1 MVIATPPSTED
12 TSHDRVPPDSTRTPL
27 GVIVVKTV
35 LLAVVDALGVFL
47 VLAFARTGQNA
58 GAVIAAL
65 ILVAVNVTY
74 FRKGGLPAKY
84 LLPGLVFLLIFQL
97 FVIVY
102 TVYVSF
108 TNYGSGHNIDKSE
121 AVTQILTNSVD
132 RVPGSAAYPVA
143 VLSKGG
149 TLYLLA
155 TAPDGTAKIGSA
167 DKHLE
172 PANDATFDNGKA
184 VSVPGYTTLTLP
196 QLLAQQQAV
205 TSLAVPVSADLNDGL
220 LKTADARNAYVY
232 RSQLVYSEQAG
243 TMTDTKTGVVY
254 TDNGKGNFANEKGKQ
269 LEPGWK
275 AGVGLSNYATAFG
288 ASGDTQILGVIAW
301 TFVFALLSVFLS
313 FSFGTFLAITFNEPK
328 MRGRQIY
335 RVVMI
340 LPYAFPVFLSGLIWS
355 GLLNTQFGYVNQ
367 VLLGGAQIPW
377 LTDPLLARLSV
388 VLVSVW
394 FGFPYF
400 FLVSTGALQAI
411 PEDIQQAARVDGATA
426 WQLFRRIKLPLLL
439 VSTSPLLIAAFAF
452 SFNDFNTIFMLTGGG
467 PTDPTSQINAGATD
481 ILITV
486 VYKLAF
492 VGGSKDYGL
501 ASAFAVIIFVI
512 VSTISIVLFR
522 RTKSLEEV
530 Y

>member
-1 MVIATPPSTED
+1 MAIDTPPSTED
-12 TSHDRVPPDSTRTPL
+12 RSLERVPPDSLRTPL
-27 GVIVVKTV
+27 AVIVVKTA
-35 LLAVVDALGVFL
+35 LLALVDALGVFL

-65 ILVAVNVTY
+65 ILVAINVTY
-74 FRKGGLPAKY
+74 FRRGGLPAKY

-102 TVYVSF
+102 TVYASF
-108 TNYGSGHNIDKSE
+108 TNYGSGHNIDKS
-121 AVTQILTNSVD
+121 AAITQILANSVD
-132 RVPGSAAYPVA
+132 RVPGSAAYPVS
-143 VLSKGG
+143 VVTNGSTLS
-149 TLYLLA
+149 LLA

-167 DKHLE
+167 DKPLE
-172 PANDATFDNGKA
+172 PAPDATFDNGRA
-184 VSVPGYTTLTLP
+184 VSLPGFTTLTLP
-196 QLLAQQQAV
+196 QMLAQQQAV
-205 TSLAVPVSADLNDGL
+205 TALAVPVSADPNEGL
-220 LKTADARNAYVY
+220 LKTADSRNAYVY
-232 RSQLVYSEQAG
+232 RSRLVYSEQDD
-243 TMTDTKTGVVY
+243 TMTDSKTGVVY
-254 TDNGKGNFANEKGKQ
+254 SDTGKGNFASGEGKL
-269 LEPGWK
+269 LEPGWR
-275 AGVGLSNYATAFG
+275 AGVGLSNYATALG
-288 ASGDTQILGVIAW
+288 AGGDTQILGVIAW

-313 FSFGTFLAITFNEPK
+313 FALGTFLAVTFNEPK

-335 RVVMI
+335 RVIMI

-501 ASAFAVIIFVI
+501 ASAFAVIIFFI